1 MVTALRLGNTA
12 FRSPAMLSAIWIRR
26 SSPPVL
32 VRRTCM
38 VATLCLGSTAFRRS
52 AMLSALW
59 VRRTVADAGRVAT
72 VLVSRLRTERGLVLR
87 RTQHRRG

>member
-12 FRSPAMLSAIWIRR
+12 FRSPAMLSAIGIRR
-26 SSPPVL
+26 SSP
-32 VRRTCM
+32 RWTCM
-38 VATLCLGSTAFRRS
+38 VATLRLGESAFRR
-52 AMLSALW
+52 ATMLSALG

-72 VLVSRLRTERGLVLR
+72 VLISRLGTERVLVLW